1 MQSLV
6 KEYMV
11 DKTRIGFIRFIF
23 EAYEGLAVI
32 TTLDSKNG
40 HIQIAMPAD
49 RLDEVNM
56 VTDALKK
63 DFYFEQR
70 KP

>member
-6 KEYMV
+6 KQYMV

-23 EAYEGLAVI
+23 EAYEGLAVV
-32 TTLDSKNG
+32 TTLDSKTG
-40 HIQIAMPAD
+40 HIQISMPPD
-49 RLDEVNM
+49 REDEVDQ

-63 DFYFEQR
+63 DFYFES
-70 KP
+70 K

>member
-32 TTLDSKNG
+32 TTLDSKTG

-49 RLDEVNM
+49 RMDEVNM
-56 VTDALKK
+56 VTDA
-63 DFYFEQR
+63 FE
-70 KP
+70 KGFLF